1 MAINAVIYER
11 FGSISQFVFSLPLL
25 RALPRRWDWFRRFF
39 QCRRERG
46 TGAARDHR
54 AMSYGMTP
62 STVGEYERR
71 AEEAE
76 RSPWPWILKAARV
89 VVWIVYALVLVNALM
104 LTLAF
109 LLRLFGA
116 SADAGFVQWV
126 DRNAEYAMR
135 PFRGIFPS
143 HDLEGDSVLD
153 LSLLFAALVYFVLAL
168 IVHAVVHW
176 LTVRLHRQE
185 RDVAA
190 ARTQADSAAQ
200 ALRVQEH
207 QADVAAQAAAA
218 RQLAAQQATAQQ
230 YAVARAAAQ
239 QVLEDQPSA
248 PPASTEPR
256 RDRRRASSPAAPR
269 LTPARV
275 SAGSDDPEAE
285 VARSSCRVCWRCGRR
300 PGSAG
305 STTRGRGTTRRA

>member
-1 MAINAVIYER
+1 
-11 FGSISQFVFSLPLL
+11 
-25 RALPRRWDWFRRFF
+25 
-39 QCRRERG
+39 
-46 TGAARDHR
+46 
-54 AMSYGMTP
+54 MTP

-76 RSPWPWILKAARV
+76 RSPWPWILKAAKA
-89 VVWIVYALVLVNALM
+89 VVWIVYALVLLTALM
-104 LTLAF
+104 LSLAF

-116 SADAGFVQWV
+116 SPDAGFVQWV

-143 HDLEGDSVLD
+143 HDLDGDSVLD

-185 RDVAA
+185 REIAA

-200 ALRVQEH
+200 ALRAQEH

-218 RQLAAQQATAQQ
+218 RQFAAQQATAQQ

-248 PPASTEPR
+248 PPASTEPSTR
-256 RDRRRASSPAAPR
+256 PASSEFPPPP
-269 LTPARV
+269 L
-275 SAGSDDPEAE
+275 D
-285 VARSSCRVCWRCGRR
+285 
-300 PGSAG
+300 
-305 STTRGRGTTRRA
+305 